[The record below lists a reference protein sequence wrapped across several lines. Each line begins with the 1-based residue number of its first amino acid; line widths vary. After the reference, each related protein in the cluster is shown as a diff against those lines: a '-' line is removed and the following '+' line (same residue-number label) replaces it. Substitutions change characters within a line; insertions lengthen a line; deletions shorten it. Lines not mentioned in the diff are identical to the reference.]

1 MVVEQGS
8 AKKPQQKRIR
18 VYVRDDIRKRTC
30 IHTHTGIQFESHTA
44 AACTDPSFVLDLRIR
59 WNRPISVGMEP
70 VKLLLEKRNLSVFC
84 SNEGGQ
90 KDEKARDTG

>member
-1 MVVEQGS
+1 MIFENGH
-8 AKKPQQKRIR
+8 
-18 VYVRDDIRKRTC
+18 VY
-30 IHTHTGIQFESHTA
+30 THTGIQFESHTA